1 MPGSASP
8 NDAETARIRA
18 VFEARDRGGRTAWK
32 DAASRLLSVER
43 MSHLER
49 LVRSELADTTR
60 PSIVD
65 VGCGGGHDL
74 AAWIE
79 RGWPPR
85 LLAGIDLVE
94 GRIAAARERCPSVDL
109 RVGSGMDLPF
119 ESGRFEVATA
129 ATVFSSIPDRRSR
142 QQLFAEM
149 YRVVR
154 PGGLVVVYD
163 FVVRNPR
170 NANVLAMDARRLA
183 ELAGRPPAGSERLS
197 PFLYSVALG
206 MLIHPTIGR
215 LIARVSPPTHRLS
228 FWRVAETSSPE
239 NARGGGSQTNDRGT

>member
-8 NDAETARIRA
+8 NDVEAARIRA
-18 VFEARDRGGRTAWK
+18 VFEARDRDGRTAWK

-49 LVRSELADTTR
+49 LVRSEFADATR
-60 PSIVD
+60 PSILD

-94 GRIAAARERCPSVDL
+94 GRIAAARERCPGVDL
-109 RVGSGMDLPF
+109 RIGSGMELPF
-119 ESGRFEVATA
+119 ESGSFDVATA
-129 ATVFSSIPDRRSR
+129 ATVFSSVPDPESR
-142 QQLFAEM
+142 QRLFAEM

-170 NANVLAMDARRLA
+170 NSNVLTMNARRIS

-206 MLIHPTIGR
+206 MLIHPAIGR
-215 LIARVSPPTHRLS
+215 LFARVSPPTHRLS
-228 FWRVAETSSPE
+228 FWRVAATSSAE
-239 NARGGGSQTNDRGT
+239 NARGGGPQTKGRGT

>member
-8 NDAETARIRA
+8 KDVEAARIRA

-43 MSHLER
+43 MSRLER
-49 LVRSELADTTR
+49 LVRSELAESTR

-65 VGCGGGHDL
+65 VGCGGGQDL

-94 GRIAAARERCPSVDL
+94 GRIAVARERCPGVDL

-119 ESGRFEVATA
+119 QSGRFDVATA
-129 ATVFSSIPDRRSR
+129 ATVFSSIPDPESR
-142 QQLFAEM
+142 QRLFAEM

-170 NANVLAMDARRLA
+170 NSNVLAMTARRIA

-206 MLIHPTIGR
+206 MLIHPAIGR
-215 LIARVSPPTHRLS
+215 LLARVSPPTHRLS
-228 FWRVAETSSPE
+228 FWRVAGTSSVE
-239 NARGGGSQTNDRGT
+239 SARGGGPYPNDRGT